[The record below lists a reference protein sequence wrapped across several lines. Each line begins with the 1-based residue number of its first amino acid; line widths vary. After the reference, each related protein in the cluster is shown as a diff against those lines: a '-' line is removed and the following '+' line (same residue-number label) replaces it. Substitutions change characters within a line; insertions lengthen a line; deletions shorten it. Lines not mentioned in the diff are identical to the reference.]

1 MKIMHIDASAR
12 LEGSVSRKLSNRL
25 VDHLRKAGAV
35 TDLDRLDLAQSPLA
49 HFGQMQ
55 AAAMYLPAASH
66 DAGLRDAISASD
78 ALCARVLAADA
89 LVIGTPIYNFGM
101 PSTLKAFLDHI
112 VRSGITYVAD
122 ETGFRG
128 LLAGKRV
135 ACIATFG
142 GDYDPGGT
150 FEGMDHLSPHL
161 KTVLG
166 FLGVTDPDFVL
177 VHPTLI
183 AAPDRLDTVRARAEA
198 EVDQLAAAW
207 SA

>member
-12 LEGSVSRKLSNRL
+12 LEGSASRALSNRL
-25 VDHLRKAGAV
+25 VDRLHKAGIVTAV
-35 TDLDRLDLAQSPLA
+35 DRLDLALSPPV

-55 AAAMYLPAASH
+55 VKAMYLPAASH
-66 DAGLRDAISASD
+66 DSGLQDAISASD

-122 ETGFRG
+122 QTCFRG

-135 ACIATFG
+135 ACLATFG
-142 GDYDPGGT
+142 GDYDPGGA

-183 AAPDRLDTVRARAEA
+183 AAPELLDAVRAQAEA

-207 SA
+207 AA